1 MASLYG
7 LKLSCRGAQGLKEE
21 NKQLRAEVDYLKER
35 KPEGAAATRT
45 VTMVTAANGNHT
57 DLEGRLG
64 RLAAEQEKTA
74 AGTAELRTSVIETQR
89 ESGQIRQAVSGLETR
104 QSEHEAAVSKALAD
118 LAAAVGSASAVETS
132 AGPAAAAPSVDITQ
146 QIADITVNDFIKL
159 ACGKILPLFMVL
171 QRESHLEWLRGFN
184 GTMLPGKVIWKVAWI
199 IQEKSPF

>member
-1 MASLYG
+1 
-7 LKLSCRGAQGLKEE
+7 
-21 NKQLRAEVDYLKER
+21 VDYLKER

-45 VTMVTAANGNHT
+45 VTMVTAANGNHP

-64 RLAAEQEKTA
+64 RLAAEQEKMA
-74 AGTAELRTSVIETQR
+74 AGAAELRTSVIETQR

-118 LAAAVGSASAVETS
+118 LAAAVGSASAVEAA
-132 AGPAAAAPSVDITQ
+132 AGPAAAASSVDITQ

-159 ACGKILPLFMVL
+159 ACGKMLPLFMVL

-184 GTMLPGKVIWKVAWI
+184 GTMLPG
-199 IQEKSPF
+199 